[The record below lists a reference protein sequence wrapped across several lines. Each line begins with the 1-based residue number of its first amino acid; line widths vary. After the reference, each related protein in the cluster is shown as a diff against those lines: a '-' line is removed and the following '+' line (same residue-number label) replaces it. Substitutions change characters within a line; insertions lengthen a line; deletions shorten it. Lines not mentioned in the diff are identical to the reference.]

1 MTILLNGE
9 EHDTNVQTVCEL
21 LRELQVPLHGIAV
34 AVDGNVIRKDEHEST
49 ILNERAEIEIIRA
62 VQGG

>member
-9 EHDTNVQTVCEL
+9 AHETNAETVAGL
-21 LRELQVPLHGIAV
+21 LRELQAPSHGIAV
-34 AVDGNVIRKDEHEST
+34 AVNGNVIRKADHEST
-49 ILNERAEIEIIRA
+49 LLSERAEIEIIRA

>member
-9 EHDTNVQTVCEL
+9 EHDTNVQTVSAL
-21 LRELQVPLHGIAV
+21 LRELQVPRHGIAV